1 MHLIS
6 KSLSTNLLIAF
17 GSLLILISGSSA
29 QGQGNIMKAPTT
41 GGAVIYQQGA
51 SSGNQILGRTMS
63 NLPANMPH
71 ITITKDVPDLFAIG
85 YGNAIVHISLQ
96 GSVRAA
102 AVYTERNY
110 KGDCETVTPYRPNLW
125 SPSNTVGMNIQSI
138 QLNSTCLGPTNALPV
153 ATDLKII
160 SGSSRDIKCPSG
172 YTRRNQDLNEGAGG
186 DFTYMC
192 IQFGPRTTTTFVRQ
206 FGIVSRSGSTT
217 NACNPG
223 YKYIGDA
230 NAGTKGPHLYVCIQQ
245 SDLGGLTQ
253 PIFDVDFVSLEQA
266 TDVLDNSK
274 LCGNKMGFP
283 YADTSLRAAQSG
295 GRGGQTYDNFKV
307 EQGGD
312 DYNQGAGGRYIFSC
326 TGRSGQP

>member
-1 MHLIS
+1 MHLRFES
-6 KSLSTNLLIAF
+6 VTTNLLLAF
-17 GSLLILISGSSA
+17 GSLILFLGSSV
-29 QGQGNIMKAPTT
+29 QGQVNVMKAPTT
-41 GGAVIYQQGA
+41 GGAVLYQQGA

-63 NLPANMPH
+63 SLPANIPH
-71 ITITKDVPDLFAIG
+71 TTITKDVPNLFAIG
-85 YGNAIVHISLQ
+85 YGNAIVYMSLQ
-96 GSVRAA
+96 GAVRSA
-102 AVYTERNY
+102 AVYTETNY

-125 SPSNTVGMNIQSI
+125 SPSNTVGLNIKSI
-138 QLNSTCLGPTNALPV
+138 QLNSTCLGPTNDLPIV
-153 ATDLKII
+153 TDLKII
-160 SGSSRDIKCPSG
+160 SGSSRDLKCPSG

-206 FGIVSRSGSTT
+206 FGSIASTSGSTT
-217 NACNPG
+217 DACNSG

-253 PIFDVDFVSLEQA
+253 PIFDVDFVSLENA
-266 TDVLDNSK
+266 TDTLDNSK

-283 YADTSLRAAQSG
+283 YANTSLRSAQSG

-307 EQGGD
+307 EQGTD

-326 TGRSGQP
+326 KGRSGRP